1 MNQKT
6 ALLIFANSAAKEVER
21 KEFLSTEIFSAL
33 NKQTLKTAKK
43 SKLPYFVISEKEQK
57 GASFGERFTNAID
70 LIFKKGFDNVI
81 TIGNDTPHLK
91 TKHLLDANT
100 SLTNKQLVIGPSK
113 DGGFYLM
120 GLKKSHFNKETFLKL
135 PWQTNKLQASIG
147 AISTIKKEQISF
159 LELLIDI
166 DALEDIKTILQS
178 FKTLSLDVFLL
189 LKKTNL
195 AIKIYNSSKVSFY
208 KTSSFTKNY
217 NKGSPL
223 FFAYL

>member
-33 NKQTLKTAKK
+33 NKQTLKKAKK
-43 SKLPYFVISEKEQK
+43 SKLPYFVVSEKEQI
-57 GASFGERFTNAID
+57 GISFGERFTNAID
-70 LIFKKGFDNVI
+70 SIFKKGFDNVI

-91 TKHLLDANT
+91 TKHLLEANT
-100 SLTNKQLVIGPSK
+100 SLANKQLVIGPSK

-120 GLKKSHFNKETFLKL
+120 GIKKAHFNKEIFLKL
-135 PWQTNKLQASIG
+135 PWQTNKLQASIDT
-147 AISTIKKEQISF
+147 ISTIKKEQISF
-159 LELLIDI
+159 LELLIDL
-166 DALEDIKTILQS
+166 DNLEDVKTILES
-178 FKTLSLDVFLL
+178 FKTLSLDVFKL
-189 LKKTNL
+189 LKKTII
-195 AIKIYNSSKVSFY
+195 AIKPIVFSNFSFHQ
-208 KTSSFTKNY
+208 TSSFTKNY